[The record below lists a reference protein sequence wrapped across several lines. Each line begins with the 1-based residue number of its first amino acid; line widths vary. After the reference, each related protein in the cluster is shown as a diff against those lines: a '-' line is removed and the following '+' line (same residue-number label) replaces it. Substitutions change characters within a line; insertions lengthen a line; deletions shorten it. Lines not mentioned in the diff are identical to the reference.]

1 MPCWCHNS
9 PAPEKHFKN
18 KEIRSVKGAT
28 MNNNTSSSPYL
39 RSWHLLGSLS
49 SYKVNFRILLRYKG
63 NQHTANTK
71 TRQKTV
77 LATSRL
83 WKRNEIADFKVFITV
98 KCETNARR
106 IGAQSCVCFPVG
118 ANLLGVIV
126 SLIVPQH
133 FHGHQRVENGGP
145 SQRHAEV
152 EAKKPPVLY
161 WFIELLIKHEGGS
174 WSGLLNTKGLCFK
187 VCVCVI
193 HTHTH
198 IMWQWDRRLLER
210 VRTDRGPR
218 HSPRIKNNRCNADA
232 KNKHMLMWFFWS
244 CCSTCMN
251 REVCMGWSRQI
262 LRCLSLYSIVII
274 SKPTTSGTASRIE
287 IIQIRMISVAVQAE
301 TPAPLIWF
309 LDTTARYLLRSMG
322 QC

>member
-9 PAPEKHFKN
+9 PAPERHFKN
-18 KEIRSVKGAT
+18 KDKSSVKGAT
-28 MNNNTSSSPYL
+28 MDDNMSSSPYL

-83 WKRNEIADFKVFITV
+83 WKRNEIADFKVCITV
-98 KCETNARR
+98 KCDTSTRR
-106 IGAQSCVCFPVG
+106 TG

-174 WSGLLNTKGLCFK
+174 WSGLLKTKGLCFK
-187 VCVCVI
+187 VCVWFI
-193 HTHTH
+193 HTHT
-198 IMWQWDRRLLER
+198 
-210 VRTDRGPR
+210 
-218 HSPRIKNNRCNADA
+218 
-232 KNKHMLMWFFWS
+232 
-244 CCSTCMN
+244 
-251 REVCMGWSRQI
+251 
-262 LRCLSLYSIVII
+262 
-274 SKPTTSGTASRIE
+274 
-287 IIQIRMISVAVQAE
+287 
-301 TPAPLIWF
+301 
-309 LDTTARYLLRSMG
+309 
-322 QC
+322 